1 SDQYSLG
8 IILQELLTDRR
19 PLLARSGETPG
30 TDSTS
35 GSSPG
40 SPPSLGRL
48 RRGSLAM
55 YPDNGRFLRDLR
67 AILSRSLDPD
77 PRNRYAT
84 IRDLEQDLVCLLEG
98 EAVKARPVGTWEG
111 LRRKW
116 SLYRLPIAGVGL
128 LSLLLAGSLGYTQY
142 KGKQYRTALQ
152 QSKVARADAEEH
164 AQVMERFAR
173 EILTGL
179 ELRLRQVPNAY
190 AIRDMLLSIGTQFF
204 ERDRYAKSI
213 PEGLLVTVLDAYR
226 NLALLRMYPMEGGGT
241 RLRDAMEA
249 FGKAYALIP
258 TLEAANPQ
266 RGQRYRGLLLLDW
279 GLAETDNLHLESGFQ
294 KLRQAQAIF
303 DGAADRSQQPA
314 HPEDALRTLLSIAS
328 NRNQAGEAKA
338 AVAALDRLAK
348 VESLLS
354 AERLT
359 DPFLEGT
366 CFMVNLSAANL
377 WWDLGQEDRARTLY
391 TELHQKNWSHP
402 SGNPNQ
408 DVISALGYINR
419 LKLDW
424 RMDPKAPTES
434 LLNRLDGVLQGLL
447 RADVEDTH
455 YAEGVAQLY
464 SLRARILNGAGA
476 PRQAAEA
483 LEEAFRFWRFCIR
496 ADPDNASAKR
506 AMTEDLLL
514 GVDLARNEGASPARI
529 QELREEARAYLEALK
544 HLGVDHP
551 LVAQRIREL
560 DAGR

>member
-1 SDQYSLG
+1 
-8 IILQELLTDRR
+8 
-19 PLLARSGETPG
+19 
-30 TDSTS
+30 
-35 GSSPG
+35 
-40 SPPSLGRL
+40 
-48 RRGSLAM
+48 
-55 YPDNGRFLRDLR
+55 
-67 AILSRSLDPD
+67 
-77 PRNRYAT
+77 
-84 IRDLEQDLVCLLEG
+84 
-98 EAVKARPVGTWEG
+98 
-111 LRRKW
+111 
-116 SLYRLPIAGVGL
+116 
-128 LSLLLAGSLGYTQY
+128 
-142 KGKQYRTALQ
+142 
-152 QSKVARADAEEH
+152 
-164 AQVMERFAR
+164 
-173 EILTGL
+173 
-179 ELRLRQVPNAY
+179 
-190 AIRDMLLSIGTQFF
+190 
-204 ERDRYAKSI
+204 
-213 PEGLLVTVLDAYR
+213 
-226 NLALLRMYPMEGGGT
+226 
-241 RLRDAMEA
+241 
-249 FGKAYALIP
+249 
-258 TLEAANPQ
+258 
-266 RGQRYRGLLLLDW
+266 
-279 GLAETDNLHLESGFQ
+279 
-294 KLRQAQAIF
+294 
-303 DGAADRSQQPA
+303 
-314 HPEDALRTLLSIAS
+314 
-328 NRNQAGEAKA
+328 
-338 AVAALDRLAK
+338 
-348 VESLLS
+348 
-354 AERLT
+354 
-359 DPFLEGT
+359 
-366 CFMVNLSAANL
+366 MVNLSAANL